1 MKNWQKTLAAA
12 VITAFLS
19 PLAHAELSTNP
30 KVSQTQVALR
40 DLWTGHIF
48 WVRNVALETLAH
60 DKRGASAAEQEVVAN
75 AKQIAAS
82 IQPFYGQAASD
93 KLFTLLAGHYG
104 AVKQYLIATSKGS
117 KSGQDSAYKALA
129 ANVDEIAGFLS
140 SANPYLPKETLQS
153 LLLAHGGH
161 HIKQI
166 QELKDKDYSQE
177 ARTWEAMKQH
187 MNVIADALGG
197 ALAKQFPDR
206 F

>member
-1 MKNWQKTLAAA
+1 MKTWQKTLVASMLA
-12 VITAFLS
+12 AFLA
-19 PLAHAELSTNP
+19 PLAHAELSANP

-60 DKRGASAAEQEVVAN
+60 DKAGQAAAEKEVVAN

-104 AVKQYLIATSKGS
+104 AVKQYLTAAAKGS
-117 KSGQDSAYKALA
+117 KNGQEAASKALT
-129 ANVDEIAGFLS
+129 ANADEIAGFLA
-140 SANPYLPKETLQS
+140 SANPHLPKETLQG

-161 HIKQI
+161 HIQQI
-166 QELKDKDYSQE
+166 QELKGKDYGKE
-177 ARTWEAMKQH
+177 AQTWAAMKQH
-187 MNVIADALGG
+187 MDVIADALGG